1 MILHLEM
8 EMGCFNS
15 SIYSYKDS
23 HQLLQESG
31 IIESKRQKR
40 TKLSKLNYFSN
51 CTFMPSLFN

>member
-31 IIESKRQKR
+31 IIE
-40 TKLSKLNYFSN
+40 TKKTKENKAK
-51 CTFMPSLFN
+51 